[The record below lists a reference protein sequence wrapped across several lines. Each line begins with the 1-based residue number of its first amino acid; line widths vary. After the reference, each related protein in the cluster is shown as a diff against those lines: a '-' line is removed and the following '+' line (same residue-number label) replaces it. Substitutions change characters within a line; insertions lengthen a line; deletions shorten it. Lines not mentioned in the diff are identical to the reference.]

1 MRGPK
6 ELVDFQGYKDACY
19 TLLAIGSF
27 VVCLGLYSPYNYIRE
42 CRKFPFPPYT
52 DIFPKES
59 YAAQWDVPPSVHDN
73 LLAIMNGVSVIGRI
87 GSVNVVYRRCLANE
101 EILQRRANWR

>member
-1 MRGPK
+1 MCLDAF
-6 ELVDFQGYKDACY
+6 ELDFQGYKDACY

-42 CRKFPFPPYT
+42 YRKLPFPPYT
-52 DIFPKES
+52 DLFPKES

-101 EILQRRANWR
+101 GIM